1 VRSAADRWLGVL
13 AGSLDA
19 LGSVV
24 AGIVTL
30 TLFIIA
36 NQVYPPD
43 GVTVNA
49 KNVSSLA
56 MAGSVTGTLTAYA
69 KSLSLTESSG
79 QIDLVLPVPAT
90 DCSLLDDQIN
100 LPCDA
105 GIAHATQAVTGTWAA
120 TRQFE
125 VDNAAGSEVKLATLT
140 PAGDS
145 VSFAVTSPDPLRLCV
160 YEATG
165 ETKLTIRIGTTD
177 VSLPTVAG
185 GSSTCSGLVVAFR
198 SASIGPASGFIL
210 QGLSAQ
216 QGVSAVRV
224 VLTGRRF
231 ITSADS
237 VTLTPHS
244 TKTDTTFN
252 TGPIEI
258 DSDREFTFIA
268 NGVPAPIGLQNQ
280 IVDNAISITDAAVE
294 RLPNAYAH
302 YTWISN
308 AGTVAGALVAL
319 VLLVVFARR
328 KLAH

>member
-19 LGSVV
+19 LGGAV

-30 TLFIIA
+30 SLFIIA

-79 QIDLVLPVPAT
+79 QIDLVLPVAAT
-90 DCSLLDDQIN
+90 DCTMLDDQIKV
-100 LPCDA
+100 PCDA
-105 GIAHATQAVTGTWAA
+105 GIAQVTRAVTGTWAA

-125 VDNAAGSEVKLATLT
+125 VDNTAGSEVKLATLT
-140 PAGDS
+140 PAGDA

-165 ETKLTIRIGTTD
+165 ETKLTIRVGTTD

-185 GSSTCSGLVVAFR
+185 GSSTCSGLVLAFR
-198 SASIGPASGFIL
+198 SPSIGPESGFIL
-210 QGLSAQ
+210 QGLSAPN
-216 QGVSAVRV
+216 GVSAVRA
-224 VLTGRRF
+224 VLTGERL
-231 ITSADS
+231 TASADS

-244 TKTDTTFN
+244 TKTDTTYN
-252 TGPIEI
+252 TGPMEI
-258 DSDREFTFIA
+258 DSDRVFTFIA
-268 NGVPAPIGLQNQ
+268 NGVPAPIGLKNQ
-280 IVDNAISITDAAVE
+280 IVDNATSITEAAVE

-302 YTWISN
+302 YTWMSN
-308 AGTVAGALVAL
+308 AGTIAGSLVAL
-319 VLLVVFARR
+319 VLLGVFARR